1 MCNNNI
7 SFLSLQIK
15 IMISCLLNGEDSCVD
30 GVLKISRKTLGNQRM
45 GQRWDYK
52 AYRSQCDH
60 HHLFISLKYFFIFFF
75 SVAKHSCLPAEHAFY
90 FWSNTISWCLC
101 VWHTNILFHAV
112 TLSFQQFCQYTNRAP
127 LMFCLNSWNLWQ
139 IRCGMH
145 FWGKNKSLILFSLWN
160 FKSYFKIIW

>member
-1 MCNNNI
+1 MVFSKFLEKPLVTKEWDSDETTRHIGLNVI
-7 SFLSLQIK
+7 IIIFLFLSSIF
-15 IMISCLLNGEDSCVD
+15 S
-30 GVLKISRKTLGNQRM
+30 
-45 GQRWDYK
+45 
-52 AYRSQCDH
+52 
-60 HHLFISLKYFFIFFF
+60 FFFF

-127 LMFCLNSWNLWQ
+127 LMFCLNSWNLWK